1 MKTARLF
8 TAATDAVSYI
18 NNSPLLSFGSS
29 RPKNTAPP
37 HKPANSDR

>member
-18 NNSPLLSFGSS
+18 NNSPPFIRIL
-29 RPKNTAPP
+29 PP
-37 HKPANSDR
+37 QKYGPAA

>member
-18 NNSPLLSFGSS
+18 NNSPLSFGSS
-29 RPKNTAPP
+29 RRRNTAPP

>member
-18 NNSPLLSFGSS
+18 NNSP
-29 RPKNTAPP
+29 PP
-37 HKPANSDR
+37 FIRILPHQKYGPAA